1 MTVLSDE
8 HASFQSSLSDSDALA
23 VARVCSIGGLLGESM
38 AMHTMF
44 EQMARIASMHAD
56 VLIIGENGSGKEL
69 AARCLHDLSDRA
81 PKPFLVLNCTA
92 LSPAIIE
99 GELFGYEGGSGA
111 EGEIAHLAS
120 QQGSFERA
128 GQGTLLLEE
137 VADLSPEV
145 QVKLLRALES
155 RRIVRVGGT
164 SELEFRCRV
173 ITTLQG
179 DPQRDP
185 QRSGQSGLRPEL
197 RDRLS
202 ICQLRVPPLR
212 ERGEDIE
219 LLANY
224 FLQVLNAEEGT
235 AKRLSDD
242 SAACLVQYSWPGN
255 VRELRNAVHRAFIM
269 ADGDLDLTGAIDK
282 PLPLSSIGDMQCLR
296 IPVGTPLADVERWMI
311 IATLRKCEG
320 NKTRA
325 AALLGVSLKTLYN
338 RLHAYRAQGLGEGD
352 HDREPIEVAN

>member
-99 GELFGYEGGSGA
+99 GELFGYEGGSGS

-128 GQGTLLLEE
+128 GRGTLLLEE

-164 SELEFRCRV
+164 NELEFRCRV

-179 DPQRDP
+179 DP

-282 PLPLSSIGDMQCLR
+282 PPPLSSIGDMQCLR